1 MEAQIKVLRSGLSLF
16 FIVGATQFLLFTGS
30 LVMLTVALL
39 TGFQKGR
46 FYREVLLK
54 KLAGLILRI
63 WSIDLALEH
72 KSPLPQGQV
81 VYIFNHSS
89 TLDLFILAALGL
101 PNTRFFLSREL
112 WRIFP
117 IGLMAWICRVFF
129 TVPQD
134 FPERRKLIFSKAAT
148 ELQRS
153 GESVYLSPEGER
165 VVNGKVGPF
174 NKGAF
179 HLATCLRAPLV
190 PLFIQIPSAM
200 NPGLGW
206 GVGSGTVRVYFMEP
220 LSTASWRLEDVITNK
235 DKVRDMYLNWYREFK
250 L

>member
-1 MEAQIKVLRSGLSLF
+1 VEEQTKAIRSGLSLF
-16 FIVGATQFLLFTGS
+16 FIVGATLLLLFAGS
-30 LVMLTVALL
+30 LVMLAAALL
-39 TGFQKGR
+39 TGFRKGR

-54 KLAGLILRI
+54 NLAGFILRI
-63 WSIDLALEH
+63 WSIDLAVEH
-72 KSPLPQGQV
+72 NSPSTQGQV

-89 TLDLFILAALGL
+89 TLDLFVLAALGL

-117 IGLMAWICRVFF
+117 IGLMAWICGVFF

-148 ELQRS
+148 ELQRT

-179 HLATCLRAPLV
+179 HLAASLHAPIV
-190 PLFIQIPSAM
+190 PLFIHIPKAM

-206 GVGSGTVRVYFMEP
+206 GVGSGIVRVHFMEP
-220 LSTASWRLEDVITNK
+220 LSTESWRLEDLITNK
-235 DKVRDMYLNWYREFK
+235 DNVRAMYLNWCRQFEW
-250 L
+250 